1 MRNSWGE
8 FVFYLAV
15 FVFVLFMTWN
25 DYSLFFTIG
34 VVLIAAF
41 IMFMLRFYYPLS
53 LEKRI
58 DRVEIFLRKQQ
69 NTPGIYISYVLANN
83 LDDEAEL
90 VMEQIMQ
97 KYKWKS
103 TQASFKA
110 AYGLY
115 RKDMFAIRQAVKQM
129 GLSDFRTYYETIL
142 LLEDW
147 KIDEAR
153 ERLQSIKKQWMRSTL
168 LAGIELKAENR
179 DTAIQ
184 HAHEA
189 LNSSRGINRYVLYKE
204 YERVLPEVVEHIS

>member
-1 MRNSWGE
+1 MRKSWGE

-25 DYSLFFTIG
+25 DYSLFWTIG
-34 VVLIAAF
+34 GVVVTILIAF
-41 IMFMLRFYYPLS
+41 IKHVFYPLVFD
-53 LEKRI
+53 KRI
-58 DRVEIFLRKQQ
+58 DRLASFLSKQQ
-69 NTPGIYISYVLANN
+69 NTPGTYIIYVLANR
-83 LDDEAEL
+83 LDDEVEL

-97 KYKWKS
+97 KYKRRTS
-103 TQASFKA
+103 QAQFKA

-115 RKDMFAIRQAVKQM
+115 RKDMFAIRQAVPHI
-129 GLSDFRTYYETIL
+129 GLSDYRTYYETIL
-142 LLEDW
+142 LLEDG
-147 KIDEAR
+147 KSEDAR

-168 LAGIELKAENR
+168 LAGIEVKANNR

-189 LNSSRGINRYVLYKE
+189 LNSSRGVNRYVLYKE

>member
-1 MRNSWGE
+1 M
-8 FVFYLAV
+8 AV

>member
-1 MRNSWGE
+1 M
-8 FVFYLAV
+8 AV

-129 GLSDFRTYYETIL
+129 GLSDFLTYYETIL

-153 ERLQSIKKQWMRSTL
+153 ERLPSIKKQWMRSTL

-189 LNSSRGINRYVLYKE
+189 LNSSRGVNRYVLYKE

>member
-1 MRNSWGE
+1 MRNSWGD
-8 FVFYLAV
+8 FIFYLAV
-15 FVFVLFMTWN
+15 FVFVLLMTWN
-25 DYSLFFTIG
+25 DYSLFLTIG
-34 VVLIAAF
+34 FVLIAAL

-58 DRVEIFLRKQQ
+58 DRVEIFLRRQQ
-69 NTPGIYISYVLANN
+69 NTPGIYINYVLANR

-115 RKDMFAIRQAVKQM
+115 RKDMFAIRQAVPHI
-129 GLSDFRTYYETIL
+129 GLSDYRTYYETIL
-142 LLEDW
+142 LLEDGRS
-147 KIDEAR
+147 DEAR
-153 ERLQSIKKQWMRSTL
+153 ERLQSIKKKWMRSTL
-168 LAGIELKAENR
+168 LAYIELKAENR

-189 LNSSRGINRYVLYKE
+189 LNSSRGVDRYVLYKE
-204 YERVLPEVVEHIS
+204 YEKVLPEVVGHLS

>member
-1 MRNSWGE
+1 MRNYWGE

-15 FVFVLFMTWN
+15 FVFVLFMSWN
-25 DYSLFFTIG
+25 DYSLFWTLG
-34 VVLIAAF
+34 VVLIAAL

-58 DRVEIFLRKQQ
+58 DRVETFLRRQK
-69 NTPGIYISYVLANN
+69 NTPGVYISYVLANR

-110 AYGLY
+110 AYGVHL
-115 RKDMFAIRQAVKQM
+115 KNMFAVQQAVKQM
-129 GLSDFRTYYETIL
+129 GISDYRTYYETIL
-142 LLEDW
+142 LLEDGNS
-147 KIDEAR
+147 DGAR
-153 ERLQSIKKQWMRSTL
+153 ERLQSIKKKWMRSTL

-189 LNSSRGINRYVLYKE
+189 LNSSRGVNRYVLYKE
-204 YERVLPEVVEHIS
+204 YERVLPEVVGHIS

>member
-1 MRNSWGE
+1 MRKSWGE

-15 FVFVLFMTWN
+15 FVFVLFMSWN
-25 DYSLFFTIG
+25 DYSLFLTLG
-34 VVLIAAF
+34 VVLIAAL

-69 NTPGIYISYVLANN
+69 NTPGIYINYVLANR

-90 VMEQIMQ
+90 VMEQITQ
-97 KYKWKS
+97 KYKRKS
-103 TQASFKA
+103 TQASFNA
-110 AYGLY
+110 AYGLHL
-115 RKDMFAIRQAVKQM
+115 KNMFAIRQAVPHI
-129 GLSDFRTYYETIL
+129 GLSDYRTYYETIL
-142 LLEDW
+142 LLEDG
-147 KIDEAR
+147 KSGDAR
-153 ERLQSIKKQWMRSTL
+153 ERLQCIKKQWMRSTL

-189 LNSSRGINRYVLYKE
+189 LNSSRGVNRYVLYKE
-204 YERVLPEVVEHIS
+204 YERVLPEVVGHIS

>member
-1 MRNSWGE
+1 MSKSWGE

-25 DYSLFFTIG
+25 DYSLFWTIG
-34 VVLIAAF
+34 GVVVTILIAF
-41 IMFMLRFYYPLS
+41 IKHVFYPLVFD
-53 LEKRI
+53 KRI
-58 DRVEIFLRKQQ
+58 DRLESFLSKQQ
-69 NTPGIYISYVLANN
+69 NTPGTYIIYVLANR
-83 LDDEAEL
+83 LDNEVEL

-97 KYKWKS
+97 KYKRRT
-103 TQASFKA
+103 TQAQFKA

-115 RKDMFAIRQAVKQM
+115 RKDMFAIRQAVPHI
-129 GLSDFRTYYETIL
+129 GLSDYRTYYETIL
-142 LLEDW
+142 LLEDG
-147 KIDEAR
+147 KSEDAR
-153 ERLQSIKKQWMRSTL
+153 ERLQSIKKKWMRSTL

-189 LNSSRGINRYVLYKE
+189 LNSSRGVNRYVLYKE

>member
-1 MRNSWGE
+1 M
-8 FVFYLAV
+8 AV
-15 FVFVLFMTWN
+15 FVFVLLMTWN
-25 DYSLFFTIG
+25 DYSLFLTIG
-34 VVLIAAF
+34 FVLIAAL

-58 DRVEIFLRKQQ
+58 DRVEIFLRRQQ
-69 NTPGIYISYVLANN
+69 NTPGIYINYVLANR

-115 RKDMFAIRQAVKQM
+115 RKDMFAIRQAVPHI
-129 GLSDFRTYYETIL
+129 GLSDYRTYYETIL
-142 LLEDW
+142 LLEDGRS
-147 KIDEAR
+147 DEAR
-153 ERLQSIKKQWMRSTL
+153 ERLQSIKKKWMRSTL
-168 LAGIELKAENR
+168 LAYIELKAENR

-189 LNSSRGINRYVLYKE
+189 LNSSRGVDRYVLYKE
-204 YERVLPEVVEHIS
+204 YEKVLPEVVGHLS